1 MIMIGIEGVSCTG
14 KTTLAAALARRLA
27 ATMPGP
33 AGEAC
38 VVPCYYHAAPDPQVL
53 FNPDVRDEAG
63 QLAALAALLD
73 VEQLRSQQARRALGQ
88 GRPVVLDRT
97 VDTLLAHVRGAG
109 RVRGLDATVPARAL
123 VNAAIGRGDVAVPA
137 VTLLLESGHEA
148 LAWRAAARPGLPPL
162 YYDEDFTR
170 GFNGHFAHP
179 VTPRCLAVD
188 AAAGADDVVQQAWG
202 LLKPYVDGAR

>member
-1 MIMIGIEGVSCTG
+1 MIGIEGVSCTG

-53 FNPDVRDEAG
+53 SNPDVRDEAG
-63 QLAALAALLD
+63 QLAALAALLS

-88 GRPVVLDRT
+88 GRTVVLDRT

-109 RVRGLDATVPARAL
+109 RMRGLDAAVPARAL
-123 VNAAIGRGDVAVPA
+123 VNAAISRGDVAVPA
-137 VTLLLESGHEA
+137 VTLLLEAGHET
-148 LAWRAAARPGLPPL
+148 LARRAAARPGLPLL
-162 YYDEDFTR
+162 YYDEDFTC
-170 GFNGHFAHP
+170 GFNGHFTDP
-179 VTPRCLAVD
+179 ITPCCLVID
-188 AAAGADDVVQQAWG
+188 AAAGADAVAEQAWG
-202 LLKPYVDGAR
+202 LLKPYMDGAR